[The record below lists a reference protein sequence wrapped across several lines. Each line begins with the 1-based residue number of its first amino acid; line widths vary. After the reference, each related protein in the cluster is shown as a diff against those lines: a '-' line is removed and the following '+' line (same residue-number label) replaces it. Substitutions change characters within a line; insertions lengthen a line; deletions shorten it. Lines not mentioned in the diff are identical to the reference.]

1 LIECAQKEILEHG
14 IALFNKKPRA
24 GLEYLQQR
32 GLLGTD
38 IRAIAEFLHK
48 VGCSLLRNRALGWST
63 FSSAAFS
70 ALIYVPL
77 PSFFTR

>member
-1 LIECAQKEILEHG
+1 LIKYAQKEILEHG

-48 VGCSLLRNRALGWST
+48 VGCSLRVNKMHKGQDHR
-63 FSSAAFS
+63 FVFV
-70 ALIYVPL
+70 VPI
-77 PSFFTR
+77 